1 MNPSPIIRSSF
12 WTYTVGMT
20 TTWIAKNGISQC
32 CIQRFLAVP
41 NINFAKKS
49 VWIFVVG
56 LSAIKLISCFG
67 GLIMYTMYQDCDPV
81 KSGQIKKLDQI
92 LPLFVMDVASEIPGL
107 PGLFIA
113 GIFSAALS
121 SMSSSLN
128 TIAGTIYEDFIRKH
142 FPNATE
148 KRASDVMKVLVVILG
163 AIMLSLV
170 FVVEKM
176 GQVFRLNFVIAGL
189 FAGTQLGMFSIGMLT
204 RTANTKGVICGAIG
218 SLLTVGTV
226 IGGAQ
231 SLPKHPPLPVRT
243 DGCDP
248 TLNITSFNV
257 SIEEDSI
264 ENIPLVFQLSFMY
277 YTILGTIVL
286 FLIAMPVS
294 WATGGCEPFDERLL
308 TPLVRSKNWEQS
320 TKKEDH
326 QNAVYKKVDGNEDR
340 KVEFNVEIKGK
351 GSKVEN

>member
-1 MNPSPIIRSSF
+1 MNPSPFVRISF

-32 CIQRFLAVP
+32 CVQRFLAVP
-41 NINFAKKS
+41 NINFAKKA

-56 LSAIKLISCFG
+56 MSIIKLISCFG
-67 GLIMYTMYQDCDPV
+67 GLIIYARYEACDPV
-81 KSGQIKKLDQI
+81 MSGKVEKLDQI
-92 LPLFVMDVASEIPGL
+92 LPYFVMDVASRIPGL

-113 GIFSAALS
+113 GIFSAAMS

-128 TIAGTIYEDFIRKH
+128 TIAGTIYEDFIRNS

-148 KRASDVMKVLVVILG
+148 KRASDVMKILVIILG
-163 AIMLSLV
+163 VIMLSLV
-170 FVVEKM
+170 FVVEQM

-189 FAGTQLGMFSIGMLT
+189 FVGTQLGMFSIGMMS

-218 SLLTVGTV
+218 ALAVVGT
-226 IGGAQ
+226 IIIGAQ
-231 SLPKHPPLPVRT
+231 SLPKQPPLPVRV

-248 TLNITSFNV
+248 GLNVTLVERNNFQESAEV
-257 SIEEDSI
+257 
-264 ENIPLVFQLSFMY
+264 PLIFQLSFMY

-286 FLIAMPVS
+286 FLIALPVS

-308 TPLVRSKNWEQS
+308 TPLMRSKNWEQKS
-320 TKKEDH
+320 QDDDKLKAVFYNKLQINKE
-326 QNAVYKKVDGNEDR
+326 NAEKAESSNDVR
-340 KVEFNVEIKGK
+340 
-351 GSKVEN
+351 SL